1 MDIQIATVF
10 CLCDALLKAFN
21 HQPDPQ
27 TQMSDAEI
35 MTTALVA
42 TLFFGANFETAR
54 NFLETHGYIPN
65 MLSKSRFNRRLH
77 RIKPLFITLFEI
89 LGESFIQLNKQ
100 KRYAVDT
107 IPIVVC
113 DNIRIRRSKI
123 YTDETFRGYQ
133 SSKRRYFYGL
143 KIHLL
148 VTAQRQPVEFF
159 LTPGSTGDVEGLQY
173 FDFDLPPGSRVY
185 GDKAYNNYEIEDSL
199 AEAGVELKPIR
210 KKNSKRQCPPWE
222 AYLVNY
228 YRKSVEATASL
239 MERLLP
245 RSIHAVTPQGFE
257 LKVVLFVVATSINQ
271 YKPTQNLLI

>member
-1 MDIQIATVF
+1 
-10 CLCDALLKAFN
+10 
-21 HQPDPQ
+21 
-27 TQMSDAEI
+27 MSDAEV

-42 TLFFGANFETAR
+42 TLFFGANFQIAR
-54 NFLETHGYIPN
+54 DFLQTHGYIPN

-77 RIKPLFITLFEI
+77 RIKPMFITLFEI
-89 LGESFIQLNKQ
+89 LGESFVQLNKQ

-123 YTDETFRGYQ
+123 YTNETFRGYQ

-159 LTPGSTGDVEGLQY
+159 LTPGSH
-173 FDFDLPPGSRVY
+173 VY
-185 GDKAYNNYEIEDSL
+185 GDKAYNNYEIEDSI
-199 AEAGVELKPIR
+199 AEVGVELKPIR
-210 KKNSKRQCPPWE
+210 KKNSKRQYPPWE

-239 MERLLP
+239 IERLLP

-257 LKVVLFVVATSINQ
+257 LKVVLFVLATSIHQ
-271 YKPTQNLLI
+271 L